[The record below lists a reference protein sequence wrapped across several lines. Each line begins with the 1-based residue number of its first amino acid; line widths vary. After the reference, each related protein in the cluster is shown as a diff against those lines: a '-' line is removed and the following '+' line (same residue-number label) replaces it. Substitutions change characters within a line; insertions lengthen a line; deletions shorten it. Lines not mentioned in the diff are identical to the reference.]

1 MSNMSYCRF
10 QNTRPDLED
19 CVEALED
26 IDFNLSELSKEERS
40 AADALIQLCIRVA
53 QHARRTNHD

>member
-10 QNTRPDLED
+10 QNTRADLED

-26 IDFNLSELSKEERS
+26 IDFNLDELSREERS

-53 QHARRTNHD
+53 QQVGDTQ

>member
-1 MSNMSYCRF
+1 MSNMNYCRF

-26 IDFNLSELSKEERS
+26 IEFNLAELSKAERS

-53 QHARRTNHD
+53 QQAGDTP

>member
-26 IDFNLSELSKEERS
+26 IDFNLAVLSKEERS
-40 AADALIQLCIRVA
+40 AADALIQLCIRVTRQA
-53 QHARRTNHD
+53 GDTP